1 MDGSC
6 SILHQSHG
14 YLVPL
19 GGNLEGV
26 PLFQAAGQHQVGGG
40 VLHQVGD
47 GPAEGTGAVLP
58 AAALAGQEGHR
69 LLLHRR

>member
-19 GGNLEGV
+19 GGDAQRDFFLE
-26 PLFQAAGQHQVGGG
+26 LAAGTPSGLCKHLNGHPPTKPAG
-40 VLHQVGD
+40 V
-47 GPAEGTGAVLP
+47 
-58 AAALAGQEGHR
+58 
-69 LLLHRR
+69 